1 MITSV
6 IKTILIGAIIGAL
19 AFFAPFVILGFLVI
33 SLIMKL
39 AFRHRFRHG
48 HFGMHHLAY
57 AEKIRN
63 MSEEEFAGYK
73 GKFTAH
79 RCGTCETSNVKSA
92 N

>member
-6 IKTILIGAIIGAL
+6 IKTILIGAVIGAL

-33 SLIMKL
+33 SLITKL

-63 MSEEEFAGYK
+63 MSDEEFAGYK
-73 GKFTAH
+73 GKFRAYPC
-79 RCGTCETSNVKSA
+79 RTSESGNVNPA